1 MKHKNRITLQ
11 RSLKPLTG
19 WIAGAHL
26 LAAGIASAGVPE
38 DMISISDV
46 SVTEGNSG
54 TVNLVFTVTRSAN
67 TAAFTVNW
75 ATANG
80 TASQPGDYTAAN
92 GTLTFSA
99 GGDLSQTVTVQAKGE
114 TAAEAD
120 ETLFVN
126 LSALTVTTGTAS
138 ITDAQGTG
146 TIQNDD
152 ANQTPTVATPIPDR
166 TAVAGT
172 AFSYAF
178 PATTFADAD
187 GHTLV
192 YSATLADGSPLP
204 AWLTF
209 TPATRAFSGTPAL
222 ADMGVITV
230 KVTATDS
237 WTPSA
242 SVSDE
247 FTLTVGR
254 AVTVT
259 ATSVTEGNSGT
270 VNMVFTVTRTITDT
284 EFTVS
289 YAASGTAASG
299 TDYVALPAG
308 TLTFTAG
315 GALSQTVTVTVNGDT
330 TIEANETI
338 ILTLSGVVNTTG
350 FTVPGGTGAATA
362 TITND
367 DFVPSRF
374 PASGAISASVKGF
387 IDLDAPPL
395 TGGAE
400 IPAFDPASRRAFT
413 SSNSG
418 VQVISLANP
427 AAPAHVTTIAPA
439 TLGVAGLTSNDV
451 SSVAVRKA
459 AGANPAVLAAAII
472 SSPKTNPGYV
482 IFLDP
487 ATGALLGSAQVGA
500 NPDHIA
506 FTPDGTKLLVALEA
520 ETAGNVDLDTTAG
533 GVAILDLS
541 GGLAPPQV
549 TTAGFAAY
557 DAQAAALTAAG
568 VRLFPGGTPSTDL
581 EPEYFA
587 ISADGTKALV
597 TLQEA
602 NSVAVLDIA
611 TATFTSIKPL
621 GKKDFSLGAH
631 DFSDR
636 DGAGG
641 VNLANP
647 TTGQPVFGLY
657 MPDAIASYSA
667 GGQTYYVTANE
678 GDDRNDFI
686 TPVETTT
693 VGATNY
699 DLDDTLF
706 PNEAALKNQASLGRL
721 TVSNVPGI
729 RGDTDNDG
737 DIDEILSYGG
747 RSFSI
752 LDSAGNIVFD
762 SGDMLENIMA
772 SQFLSNNDD
781 GRSDNK
787 GPEPEGVTIAT
798 FGGRTYAFLS
808 LERSHMVAVFD
819 VTDPGAV
826 TFTGGLRR
834 SGDLNPEG
842 SVFVQPADSPT
853 GEALLLVASEAS
865 QTLTVFELK
874 PNASGIG
881 PWRQHYFGSSAGAGN
896 EANTADYDND
906 GVSNLLEFAFGT
918 NPTTSV
924 TGPPELI
931 YTGSFA
937 GNGALSLAGQPITR
951 FESIPNSVDFRY
963 VFVRRKDHAASGL
976 SYTPEFS
983 ADMSAWTPS
992 TAVPTVLADDGTH
1005 QVVSVPYPRFIAGR
1019 KARFA
1024 RLQVSMP

>member
-1 MKHKNRITLQ
+1 
-11 RSLKPLTG
+11 
-19 WIAGAHL
+19 
-26 LAAGIASAGVPE
+26 
-38 DMISISDV
+38 
-46 SVTEGNSG
+46 
-54 TVNLVFTVTRSAN
+54 
-67 TAAFTVNW
+67 
-75 ATANG
+75 
-80 TASQPGDYTAAN
+80 
-92 GTLTFSA
+92 
-99 GGDLSQTVTVQAKGE
+99 
-114 TAAEAD
+114 
-120 ETLFVN
+120 
-126 LSALTVTTGTAS
+126 
-138 ITDAQGTG
+138 
-146 TIQNDD
+146 
-152 ANQTPTVATPIPDR
+152 
-166 TAVAGT
+166 
-172 AFSYAF
+172 
-178 PATTFADAD
+178 
-187 GHTLV
+187 
-192 YSATLADGSPLP
+192 
-204 AWLTF
+204 
-209 TPATRAFSGTPAL
+209 
-222 ADMGVITV
+222 MGVLNV
-230 KVTATDS
+230 KVTATDN
-237 WTPSA
+237 WMPAA

-247 FTLTVGR
+247 FTLTIGR
-254 AVTVT
+254 PVTVT

-270 VNMVFTVTRTITDT
+270 ATITFTVTRTVTDT

-289 YAASGTAASG
+289 YAATGSAISG

-308 TLTFTAG
+308 VLTFTAG

-338 ILTLSGVVNTTG
+338 ILTLPGVVNTIG
-350 FTVPGGTGAATA
+350 FTVPGGTGAATG

-367 DFVPSRF
+367 DFVASRF
-374 PASGAISASVKGF
+374 PASWAISGSVKGF

-400 IPAFDPASRRAFT
+400 IPAFDPASKRAFT

-418 VQVISLANP
+418 VQVISLTNP
-427 AAPAHVTTIAPA
+427 AVPAHVTTIAPA
-439 TLGVAGLTSNDV
+439 SLGVAGLTSNDI

-459 AGANPAVLAAAII
+459 AGANPAVLAAAVI

-541 GGLAPPQV
+541 GGLATPPV

-557 DAQAAALTAAG
+557 DAQAAAMTAAG

-581 EPEYFA
+581 EPEYFG

-729 RGDTDNDG
+729 RGDTDGDG

-752 LDSAGNIVFD
+752 LDSAGNLVFD

-819 VTDPGAV
+819 VTDPVAV

-834 SGDLNPEG
+834 AGDLNPEG

-881 PWRQHYFGSSAGAGN
+881 QWR
-896 EANTADYDND
+896 
-906 GVSNLLEFAFGT
+906 
-918 NPTTSV
+918 
-924 TGPPELI
+924 
-931 YTGSFA
+931 
-937 GNGALSLAGQPITR
+937 
-951 FESIPNSVDFRY
+951 
-963 VFVRRKDHAASGL
+963 
-976 SYTPEFS
+976 
-983 ADMSAWTPS
+983 
-992 TAVPTVLADDGTH
+992 
-1005 QVVSVPYPRFIAGR
+1005 
-1019 KARFA
+1019 
-1024 RLQVSMP
+1024 